1 MFTIAGVTGH
11 VGGAAADRLLAK
23 GQALRVIVRDAAK
36 AEAWKKRGVE
46 AVIGNLA
53 DAAFLES
60 ALAGAQGAFLLL
72 PPDFPTGEIYSHQK
86 RVSEAIGKAVLA
98 SKVPHVVLL
107 SSIGAQH
114 PSGTGPIQGLFHTE
128 NHLRAANVR
137 RTFVRAAFFMEN
149 LGAFLGAARSAGVY
163 PSFLPPGVASPMVAT
178 RDIGELVAEALLAP
192 PQPPISERIYD
203 LGGPADYTP
212 EDVAD
217 VIGAAVGKSVK
228 VSQVPLAAAEDALVQ
243 AGVPAF
249 MAVAYAEMY
258 AAMASGLV
266 AFGQGEQRRGKL
278 ALSEVLK
285 SIASASQ

>member
-11 VGGAAADRLLAK
+11 VGGAAADRLVAR

-36 AEAWKKRGVE
+36 AEAWNKRGVE

-53 DAAFLES
+53 DAAFLER
-60 ALAGAQGAFLLL
+60 ALTGAQGAFLLL
-72 PPDFPTGEIYSHQK
+72 PPDFPAGEIYTHQK

-114 PSGTGPIQGLFHTE
+114 PSGTGPIQGLFHAE
-128 NHLRAANVR
+128 NHLRAANVK

-149 LGAFLGAARSAGVY
+149 LGAFLGAARQGVY

-192 PQPPISERIYD
+192 PQPPTAERIYD

-217 VIGAAVGKSVK
+217 LMGAAVGKSVK
-228 VSQVPLAAAEDALVQ
+228 VSHVPPAAAEAALVQ
-243 AGVPAF
+243 VGVPGF

-258 AAMASGLV
+258 AAMASGLA
-266 AFGQGEQRRGKL
+266 AFGHGELRRGKL
-278 ALSEVLK
+278 ALAEVLK
-285 SIASASQ
+285 SFASASQ

>member
-11 VGGAAADRLLAK
+11 VGGAAADRLLAR

-36 AEAWKKRGVE
+36 AEAWNKRGVE

-53 DAAFLES
+53 DAAFLER
-60 ALAGAQGAFLLL
+60 ALTGAQGAFLLL
-72 PPDFPTGEIYSHQK
+72 PPDFPAGEIYTHQK

-114 PSGTGPIQGLFHTE
+114 PSGTGPIQGLFHAE
-128 NHLRAANVR
+128 NHLRAANVK

-149 LGAFLGAARSAGVY
+149 LGAFLGAARQGVY

-178 RDIGELVAEALLAP
+178 RDIGELLTEALLAP
-192 PQPPISERIYD
+192 PQPPTAERIYD

-217 VIGAAVGKSVK
+217 LMGAAVGKSVK
-228 VSQVPLAAAEDALVQ
+228 VSHVPPAAAEAALVQ
-243 AGVPAF
+243 AGVPGF
-249 MAVAYAEMY
+249 MAAAYAEMY
-258 AAMASGLV
+258 AAMASGLA
-266 AFGQGEQRRGKL
+266 AFGHGELRRGKL
-278 ALSEVLK
+278 ALADVLK
-285 SIASASQ
+285 SFASASQ

>member
-46 AVIGNLA
+46 AVVGNLA

-60 ALAGAQGAFLLL
+60 ALTGAQGAFLLL
-72 PPDFPTGEIYSHQK
+72 PPDFPAGEIYTHQK
-86 RVSEAIGKAVLA
+86 RVSESIGKAVLA

-114 PSGTGPIQGLFHTE
+114 PSGTGPIQGLFHAE
-128 NHLRAANVR
+128 NHLRAANVK

-149 LGAFLGAARSAGVY
+149 LGAFLGAARGAGVY

-192 PQPPISERIYD
+192 PQPPTAERIYD

-217 VIGAAVGKSVK
+217 LMGAAVGKSVK
-228 VSQVPLAAAEDALVQ
+228 VSHVPPAAAEAALVQ
-243 AGVPAF
+243 AGVPGF
-249 MAVAYAEMY
+249 MAAAYAEMY
-258 AAMASGLV
+258 AAMASGLA
-266 AFGQGEQRRGKL
+266 AFGHGELRRGKL
-278 ALSEVLK
+278 ALADVLK
-285 SIASASQ
+285 SFASASQ